1 MDIKPPSASQQLQ
14 SLRLQYLER
23 ATFQI
28 EMLQEEVYH
37 LEIQL
42 DQIDK
47 IRNISNACAEI
58 MKMANRICYESLAN
72 ILQELD

>member
-37 LEIQL
+37 LENQL

-47 IRNISNACAEI
+47 ITVHNFI
-58 MKMANRICYESLAN
+58 
-72 ILQELD
+72 